1 MAKWESTGDVYVES
15 VEEILDTNPDLYKQR
30 TIVALN
36 EKRYKDALKEAN
48 LALQYG
54 KEALQYRVLKARVLF
69 EKQDYS
75 GCMRYLKESQL
86 WNKKEDNELLK
97 EEKVFISYIYAV
109 CYRECSYPMNK
120 VDWILITPDGK
131 GMYSTIQQAVS
142 NCKKNQG
149 ILLLAGMYHQ
159 VGERC
164 EFSSSTGEFSGTD
177 VYIENKNLS
186 IKSAEGVTIN
196 CRLIVKNSKVKI
208 ENSKFIVGNLK
219 VQNQDIGI
227 IEVKNSEIVLD
238 NVQVSAKYFESN
250 KTILGLEIDDY
261 SNIFVNHSIFLNLG
275 VGIGVEKGKARIDT
289 CKFQNC
295 AMGVGVKSEGVL
307 HKRNE
312 AHILNSEFK
321 DLHQN
326 EIGFAIMLI
335 GAGYIEVSHCKLDNN
350 NAGIVIAKSDD
361 SGKAGKINVMDS
373 GIYYNKAG
381 AIVKDGGSLSM
392 KNCVIS
398 GSSKSAITLMD
409 DVSLELIDSTLKNNK
424 VEIDKTGNPIIREE
438 RVIRENNNPTASTL
452 ENTFNGV
459 FRFITGK
466 NLFE

>member
-1 MAKWESTGDVYVES
+1 MAGWENSGDIYVES

-30 TIVALN
+30 TIAALN
-36 EKRYKDALKEAN
+36 EKRYNDALKEAN

-86 WNKKEDNELLK
+86 WDRKEDNELLK

-109 CYRECSYPMNK
+109 CYRECRYPMNK
-120 VDWILITPDGK
+120 VDWILITSDGK

-142 NCKKNQG
+142 NCNKNQG

-164 EFSSSTGEFSGTD
+164 EFSFNKGEFSDTD

-208 ENSKFIVGNLK
+208 ENSEFVVENLK
-219 VQNQDIGI
+219 FQNEDDAI
-227 IEVKNSEIVLD
+227 IEVKSSELALD
-238 NVQVSAKYFESN
+238 NVRVSAKYFN
-250 KTILGLEIDDY
+250 KEIMGLEIDNN
-261 SNIFVNHSIFLNLG
+261 SKLSVNHSAFWNLNIG
-275 VGIGVEKGKARIDT
+275 VGIEKGQARIED
-289 CKFQNC
+289 CKFRHC
-295 AMGVGVKSEGVL
+295 AVGVAVTSEDSIY
-307 HKRNE
+307 KRKE
-312 AHILNSEFK
+312 VYILNSEFK

-326 EIGFAIMLI
+326 EIGFAIFLI

-350 NAGIVIAKSDD
+350 NVGIVIAKEDKNS
-361 SGKAGKINVMDS
+361 SGKAGTINVTDT

-381 AIVKDGGSLSM
+381 VIVKDGGSLSM

-398 GSSKSAITLMD
+398 GSSKSAITLTD
-409 DVSLELIDSTLKNNK
+409 DVSLELIDSTLKNNRI
-424 VEIDKTGNPIIREE
+424 EIDKTGNPIIREE